1 MFSHFLRKIG
11 SLGLGVG
18 SPGHMVRSGG
28 RRWHLTPEGAE
39 LFGNDGPDLDRWIAD
54 GTAVIVKT
62 GPHRTVYRVAL
73 PDATIYVKH
82 CRIMGPRAWARE
94 VLRPAKARL
103 EFENAVT
110 LAGRGIAAV
119 QSLAWGETDS
129 PWPGES
135 FLITRSL
142 DSADPFTTF
151 LEDQTSSIAA
161 DCRAAIGRRLA
172 TELGR
177 FFAHLHDAGIA
188 HQDPHPGNFL
198 LEFSPPGEPRFSLID
213 VHAICIGRPLSWAE
227 SRTNLVLF
235 NRWFQIR
242 VSRADRARFW
252 HSYRQSRKTLPN
264 LGAAQAREVETGTAM
279 SNLRFWAGR
288 VRRCLGSNRYFRKL
302 RSGAVRGHAVV
313 DLPAGIRAQILDD
326 PDSLFRQPGVKI
338 LKDSRTSKVA
348 EVCLE
353 TADGPR
359 EAVLKRVNVRNW
371 FEPIKNRLRP
381 SAALRSWVSGHALRD
396 RWLPT
401 PRPLAMVQVP
411 RLGLPAT
418 GYLLVE
424 KVPDAIGLAEAV
436 AGLASRSDAERRQ
449 LLRAWS
455 DRLARMVRTMH
466 DRAVSH
472 RDLKA
477 ANILLKDAAADPE
490 AAIPVLIDL
499 VGVRVGRRVS
509 FRQRCRELARI
520 NASFLNSPLIT
531 RGERLR
537 FLLAYLAA
545 GERPTVGWKAWWKE
559 IRRATRAK
567 IAKNRRTGRPLA

>member
-1 MFSHFLRKIG
+1 MFSHFLRKLW
-11 SLGLGVG
+11 SLGLGVR
-18 SPGHMVRSGG
+18 SPERTVRTGG
-28 RRWHLTPEGAE
+28 RRWHLSPEGAA
-39 LFGNDGPDLDRWIAD
+39 LFGIDGLDLDRWIAE

-73 PDATIYVKH
+73 PDATIYVKY
-82 CRIMGPRAWARE
+82 CRITGPRAWARE

-103 EFENAVT
+103 EFENAVS
-110 LAGRGIAAV
+110 LAERGIAAV
-119 QSLAWGETDS
+119 KPLAWGETDS

-135 FLITRSL
+135 FLITLGL
-142 DSADPFTTF
+142 DSADPFTAF
-151 LEDQTSSIAA
+151 LEGQASSIPSE
-161 DCRAAIGRRLA
+161 CRAAVGHRLA
-172 TELGR
+172 MELGR
-177 FFAHLHDAGIA
+177 FFARLHDAGIA
-188 HQDPHPGNFL
+188 HPDPHPGNFL
-198 LEFSPPGEPRFSLID
+198 LEFSPDGEPRFSLID
-213 VHAICIGRPLSWAE
+213 VHAIRIGRPLSWAE

-264 LGAAQAREVETGTAM
+264 LGASHAREVEAGTAV

-302 RSGAVRGHAVV
+302 RAGAVRGHAVG
-313 DLPAGIRAQILDD
+313 DLPAGIQAEFLDN
-326 PDSLFRQPGVKI
+326 PESFFTRPGVKI

-359 EAVLKRVNVRNW
+359 EVVLKRVNVRHW
-371 FEPIKNRLRP
+371 FEPIKNRLRL
-381 SAALRSWVSGHALRD
+381 SAVLRSWVNGHALRD

-401 PRPLAMVQVP
+401 PRPLAVVQVHG
-411 RLGLPAT
+411 LGLPAA

-424 KVPDAIGLAEAV
+424 KVADAVGMAEAV
-436 AGLASRSDAERRQ
+436 AGLASRPGIERRQ
-449 LLRAWS
+449 IRRNWS
-455 DRLARMVRTMH
+455 DRLARMIRTMH

-477 ANILLKDAAADPE
+477 ANILLERAAVNPE
-490 AAIPVLIDL
+490 AAVPVLIDL
-499 VGVRVGRRVS
+499 VGVRIGRPVS

-537 FLLAYLAA
+537 FLRAYLAA
-545 GERPTVGWKAWWKE
+545 GERPAAGWKEWWKE
-559 IRRATRAK
+559 ISRATLAK

>member
-11 SLGLGVG
+11 SLGLGTHF
-18 SPGHMVRSGG
+18 PGRNVRSGG
-28 RRWHLTPEGAE
+28 RRWYLTAEGAD
-39 LFGNDGPDLDRWIAD
+39 LFGTDGPDLDRWIAD

-73 PDATIYVKH
+73 PDATIYLKH

-103 EFENAVT
+103 EFENAVA

-119 QSLAWGETDS
+119 QPLAWGETDS
-129 PWPGES
+129 SWPGES

-142 DSADPFTTF
+142 DSADPFAAF
-151 LEDQTSSIAA
+151 LEGQASSIVTH
-161 DCRAAIGRRLA
+161 CRAAVGRRLA

-177 FFAHLHDAGIA
+177 FFARLHDAGIA
-188 HQDPHPGNFL
+188 HPDPHPGNFL
-198 LEFSPPGEPRFSLID
+198 LEVSPAGEPRFSLID
-213 VHAICIGRPLSWAE
+213 VHAIRIGRPLSWAE

-252 HSYRQSRKTLPN
+252 HSYRQSRQTLPN
-264 LGAAQAREVETGTAM
+264 LGASHAREVEAGTAV
-279 SNLRFWAGR
+279 SNLRFWGGR
-288 VRRCLGSNRYFRKL
+288 IRRCLGNNRYFLKL
-302 RSGAVRGHAVV
+302 RAGAVRSHAVS
-313 DLPAGIRAQILDD
+313 DLSAPVQAQFLDD
-326 PDSLFRQPGVKI
+326 PDSLFMHPGVKI

-353 TADGPR
+353 TADGTR
-359 EAVLKRVNVRNW
+359 DAVLKRVNVRRW
-371 FEPIKNRLRP
+371 FEPIKNRFRP
-381 SAALRSWVSGHALRD
+381 SAVLRSWVNGHALRD

-401 PRPLAMVQVP
+401 PRPLAMVQVH
-411 RLGLPAT
+411 RLGLPAG

-424 KVPDAIGLAEAV
+424 KVPDAVGLAEAV
-436 AGLASRSDAERRQ
+436 AGLASRPGIDRRQ

-477 ANILLKDAAADPE
+477 ANILLKHAAADPE
-490 AAIPVLIDL
+490 AAVPVLIDL

-520 NASFLNSPLIT
+520 NASFLNSSLIT

-537 FLLAYLAA
+537 FLRVYLAA
-545 GERPTVGWKAWWKE
+545 GERSELNWKDWWKE
-559 IRRATRAK
+559 IRRATLAK